1 MGNSYT
7 RNGLGPHAALIK
19 GKLPGWIK
27 HIHVNDIK
35 RLSPGL
41 ASRDE
46 PPEWFTLAPRW
57 LRQALIASQ
66 DRSRRANTALAKT
79 LGGLQGITEF
89 AEPRLKEALHSH
101 SAAGQAMDVNK
112 NRLFYLR
119 RNQPVQHQSLLQA
132 ALMNFEGNEAFSLA
146 VNGQV
151 SALAP
156 EGALPLDVWT
166 PVPAYPVSLQIADV
180 LVRGLKPVISTFKQA
195 QDNLK
200 PVPGFRYREKLAMTP
215 QVFSQICRALDLG
228 QQYQDHLSEVFDAP
242 NRASSVRHH
251 LQEAQKALLAVHLH
265 AALMQ
270 QHVST
275 QAYDMV
281 RAVLDGDPGPML
293 NAKPV
298 VFSQLQLYGFTLDQ
312 VLIMGPYRSTL
323 PVTEWVDTDFGVQLP
338 VMKKPDMERLVVW
351 IPGAPLYPLK
361 EYPSLEAFQ
370 YELGLNLR
378 TPAYQELFAQRVPQ
392 GDAQAFV
399 SRLNHQLYRKTPDP
413 KGKEAPVYVDE
424 VDLKLGQAYI
434 EPRPGEL
441 FTALY
446 DLHLERLKANARLLA
461 VPTADAD
468 SALLQ
473 QRLDYWLGLGMD
485 AVNVAAFF
493 IPGVGE
499 VMMAVMAL
507 QMGMEIYHGIE
518 SWSVGDVEGAWAHLQ
533 SVAINVGLAGAMGGA
548 GYGVGKIPTANLSKW
563 SDKLTQIILP
573 NAQTRLWMPD
583 LGPYE
588 CDVTF
593 GPQVKPNALGQYLV
607 DGKTWVRIDRHV
619 YEQTFDPALK
629 AWRIKHPTDS
639 TAYQPLLKHNDG
651 GAWRHHH
658 EQPLQWPRETLL
670 RRLGHETEAFDD
682 QILAQIGDVSGISDD
697 ELRKIHI
704 DGLPVPAVLMDT
716 LEQFG
721 LEHVQGRLGDQP
733 VNRSNA
739 DLDWLRR
746 RHPMLTERTAR
757 EVLEQVGQHDLARLR
772 ETRQVPG
779 KIDDLARALAQQG
792 RLNRALAGLY
802 RQSLASLD
810 SERLALHCRALL
822 PGISGA
828 ELPQA
833 IGRYAT
839 SHRSEMARVLKL
851 RMPKSSPRLQKLNGQ
866 IGYPLSGRGEVSQV
880 DASLVS
886 RMRDVYPNMT
896 DQEVSHYLLRRLDEG
911 QSDQQIYH
919 FLTTQKRELDT
930 LRTALDQWVGGARD
944 AFSQR
949 MRRHATDRL
958 VTCWRE
964 GLLRNGEPSS
974 YLNLEFDLGWVSDY
988 PVLEAD
994 FSHVRTLKLDTGL
1007 MLSEPQMG
1015 FVKRFS
1021 GVQRLEMNLH
1031 HSDQLRVAEGL
1042 SLLPAVKELSLDAGW
1057 QGFSQLFINRLQTVP
1072 QIERLSLTGPVGV
1085 LDVSGWPQLRALR
1098 LAGTLGQWP
1107 LGLFELEHL
1116 DVLDL
1121 SGSIIES
1128 LPEQL
1133 FSGHPRVWR
1142 GLRLEWSKIH
1152 PRAVRRAYEYLRDN
1166 PGHLMDVEQWIAG
1179 YCQGCLKRFIPHNQP
1194 FAERVVAQFALRE
1207 QGMTELFGRVNTL
1220 HEENQALNVALD
1232 AWLSSRPL
1240 TADVF
1245 FRRQVVDKI
1254 QHCWSLGISRRLGF
1268 ETVSAG
1274 PSWRHISNAG
1284 HLDLS
1289 GGRLEE
1295 LPQLPESG
1303 FAHVQHLD
1311 LNNLGMPLDVLDR
1324 FLGSFAN
1331 VHVLNL
1337 SRNGLTSLPTVLRRL
1352 TRITDLDLT
1361 YNELTVTPSMQG
1373 LLDCLG
1379 ELKKLSLQ
1387 GNRVTALDV
1396 SAMTRLESLDLSHSA
1411 IKQWPAGVL
1420 QLPQL
1425 RQLNMSRSAITDIPA
1440 AGLQGHEDLMSG
1452 TQLRGCRLTPESCAR
1467 LLAYAQRTGRQSAG
1481 DISPFLLATG
1491 RTGGS
1496 PEFFPEEVS
1505 DNPELLLPG
1514 RQVSERGDSP
1524 VTPAALLQRLNPDL
1538 ALSEAIDRIEQIR
1551 GQGVGALQIDA
1562 QLLEWSR
1569 QHDGLILRLNRWI
1582 DMPSYR
1588 EGGRWVSAVDRRR
1601 AADRI
1606 IRSWRHTLGAEAISD
1621 EDEIHTLDFS
1631 DLCLGDLPQLDQPLA
1646 HVTTLNLNG
1655 VRLSA
1660 QGSNGFISGFTGL
1673 HTLRLNN
1680 NALSH
1685 LPDAVGSLGTLTRL
1699 EACYNQLEDA
1709 EHLHHQLQSLT
1720 RLEWLD
1726 LNYNRLENFD
1736 LTGLNRLHTLL
1747 LRGNRLVRWPMGVL
1761 NTPTLRN
1768 LNLSNNQIEY
1778 IPVEL
1783 FDGDNDELMAS
1794 TDLTDNLLSASGF
1807 SELRDYLDLSG
1818 NSLGYD
1824 REDIES
1830 ALREEGEAV
1839 DSSDES
1845 DEDLVH
1851 PSAEP
1856 QDQQKARWFENIPAD
1871 SPRHGVWDAL
1881 RAEEGSEGL
1890 FHLLAQLKHSRDFIQ
1905 DKADLARRVWSVLEA
1920 GEMDSMLRNEL
1931 FIIARSPMTC
1941 GDGRILLFSDL
1952 EVKVHEF
1959 NALRSV
1965 VPGAEGPVLLK
1976 LATGLFRLGQV
1987 EEISRTDIS
1996 LHPERDPAEIR
2007 LAYRIGLAKR
2017 LDLPK
2022 QPTDMLFRNASGVT
2036 DQDIDTAC
2044 SKVLAAQNSPL
2055 LMEQLISQDYWVSYL
2070 QRKYASAFSRLE
2082 LRYEQEAEA
2091 LQDQHPELDEAY
2103 SREIVAMGERRKI
2116 EQRALLTRLSQR
2128 ERDEIAPV

>member
-1 MGNSYT
+1 MEGSYI
-7 RNGLGPHAALIK
+7 RNGLGPHAAFIK
-19 GKLPGWIK
+19 GKMPGWIK
-27 HIHVNDIK
+27 HSHVADIK
-35 RLSPGL
+35 RLKPGL
-41 ASRDE
+41 VSQDE
-46 PPEWFTLAPRW
+46 PPVWFTNAPLW

-66 DRSRRANTALAKT
+66 VRSRLANTALAKI
-79 LGGLQGITEF
+79 LGDLQGITQF

-101 SAAGQAMDVNK
+101 SAAGQGMDVNK

-132 ALMNFEGNEAFSLA
+132 ALMNFEGNEAFSLP

-156 EGALPLDVWT
+156 EGSLPLDIWT
-166 PVPAYPVSLQIADV
+166 PEPAPDIALQIGDA
-180 LVRGLKPVISTFKQA
+180 LVHGLKPIVSMFEQEL
-195 QDNLK
+195 DNLT
-200 PVPGFRYREKLAMTP
+200 PVPGFSYRERLAMTP
-215 QVFSQICRALDLG
+215 EVFSQICRALDLG

-242 NRASSVRHH
+242 ARASRVRHH
-251 LQEAQKALLAVHLH
+251 LQEAQKALLGVHLH
-265 AALMQ
+265 AAFMQ
-270 QHVST
+270 KHVSAP
-275 QAYDMV
+275 AYYMV
-281 RAVLDGDPGPML
+281 RAVLNGDPSPRL
-293 NAKPV
+293 DAKPV

-312 VLIMGPYRSTL
+312 VLIIGPYRSTL
-323 PVTEWVDTDFGVQLP
+323 PVTEWVDTDFGVQMP

-370 YELGLNLR
+370 YELGMNLR
-378 TPAYQELFAQRVPQ
+378 SPAYQQLFAKLVPQ

-399 SRLNHQLYRKTPDP
+399 SRLNHQLYSKAPDP
-413 KGKEAPVYVDE
+413 KEKEAPVYVDE
-424 VDLKLGQAYI
+424 VDLKLAQAYI
-434 EPRPGEL
+434 ESRPSEL

-446 DLHLERLKANARLLA
+446 GLHLERLKANARLLA

-468 SALLQ
+468 SRLLQ

-518 SWSVGDVEGAWAHLQ
+518 SWSVGDVDGAWAHLQ
-533 SVAINVGLAGAMGGA
+533 SVAVNVALAGAIGGA
-548 GYGVGKIPTANLSKW
+548 GYGIVKIPTAKLSKW
-563 SDKLTQIILP
+563 VDQLTHIVLP
-573 NAQTRLWMPD
+573 NAQTRLWKPD
-583 LGPYE
+583 LVPYQ
-588 CDVTF
+588 CDVSF

-619 YEQTFDPALK
+619 YEQTFDPSLK

-639 TAYQPLLKHNDG
+639 TAWQPLLKHNDG
-651 GAWRHHH
+651 GAWRHNH
-658 EQPLQWPRETLL
+658 EQPLQWSRETLL
-670 RRLGHETEAFDD
+670 RRLGHDTLAFDD
-682 QILAQIGDVSGISDD
+682 QTLAQIGDVSGITDD
-697 ELRKIHI
+697 ELRKIHV
-704 DGLPVPAVLMDT
+704 DGLPVPALLMDT

-721 LEHVQGRLGDQP
+721 LERVQDGLQP
-733 VNRSNA
+733 NA
-739 DLDWLRR
+739 DVDLLRR
-746 RHPMLTERTAR
+746 RHPMLSERAAR
-757 EVLEQVGQHDLARLR
+757 AVLEQVGSHAPTPLH

-779 KIDDLARALAQQG
+779 KIDDLARTLAQQG

-810 SERLALHCRALL
+810 SEQLAVRCRAQL

-833 IGRYAT
+833 VARYAT
-839 SHRSEMARVLKL
+839 SHRREMARALKL
-851 RMPKSSPRLQKLNGQ
+851 RVPRSSPRLQKLNGQ
-866 IGYPLSGRGEVSQV
+866 IGYPLSGRGEVLEV
-880 DASLVS
+880 DSSLMS
-886 RMRDVYPNMT
+886 RMREVYPNMT
-896 DQEVSHYLLRRLDEG
+896 DEQASHYIRRRLNEG
-911 QSDQQIYH
+911 QSDQQVYH
-919 FLTTQKRELDT
+919 FLTTQQRELDT
-930 LRTALDQWVGGARD
+930 LRTALQQWVDGTRD
-944 AFSQR
+944 TFSQR
-949 MRRHATDRL
+949 MRQHASDRL
-958 VTCWRE
+958 VACWRE
-964 GLLRNGEPSS
+964 GLLRSGEPSS

-1007 MLSEPQMG
+1007 MLSDPHMG

-1021 GVQRLEMNLH
+1021 GVQRLEMNIH
-1031 HSDQLRVAEGL
+1031 SSDQIRVADGL
-1042 SLLPAVKELSLDAGW
+1042 SLLPEIKELSLDAGW
-1057 QGFSQLFINRLQTVP
+1057 QGFTQPFINRLQSLS
-1072 QIERLSLTGPVGV
+1072 QIERLSLTGHVGA

-1098 LAGTLGQWP
+1098 LCGPLEEWP
-1107 LGLFELEHL
+1107 LGLSALEHL
-1116 DVLDL
+1116 EVLDL
-1121 SGSIIES
+1121 SGSLIES

-1133 FSGHPRVWR
+1133 FSGHPRLWR
-1142 GLRLEWSKIH
+1142 GLRLDWSKID
-1152 PRAVRRAYEYLRDN
+1152 PPAVKRAYEYLQGH
-1166 PGHLMDVEQWIAG
+1166 PGHLMDMEQWIAG

-1194 FAERVVAQFALRE
+1194 FADRVVAQLTLRE
-1207 QGMTELFGRVNTL
+1207 QGMTDLFARVNAF
-1220 HEENQALNVALD
+1220 HEESRALNAALD
-1232 AWLSSRPL
+1232 AWQNNRLL
-1240 TADVF
+1240 NADVF

-1268 ETVSAG
+1268 DAVSPG
-1274 PSWRHISNAG
+1274 PSWRQASHAG

-1289 GGRLEE
+1289 GGRLHD
-1295 LPQLPESG
+1295 LPVLPEHG

-1311 LNNLGMPLDVLDR
+1311 LNNLGMPLEVLDR

-1331 VHVLNL
+1331 VQALNL
-1337 SRNGLTSLPTVLRRL
+1337 SRNGLTSLPNVLRRL
-1352 TRITDLDLT
+1352 VQITDLDLT
-1361 YNELTVTPSMQG
+1361 FNELTVTPSMQG
-1373 LLDCLG
+1373 LLDRLS
-1379 ELKKLSLQ
+1379 ELKTLSLS
-1387 GNRVTALDV
+1387 GNRVTELDV
-1396 SAMTRLESLDLSHSA
+1396 SALTRLESLDLSLSG
-1411 IKQWPAGVL
+1411 IKQWPVGAL

-1425 RQLNMSRSAITDIPA
+1425 RRLNMSRSAISDIPEGA
-1440 AGLQGHEDLMSG
+1440 LQGHEDLMSG
-1452 TQLRGCRLTPESCAR
+1452 TQLRGCRLTPSSCAQ
-1467 LLAYAQRTGRQSAG
+1467 LLAYSQRTGGQSVC
-1481 DISPFLLATG
+1481 DISPYLLATG
-1491 RTGGS
+1491 RTGAT

-1514 RQVSERGDSP
+1514 RQVSESSHSP

-1538 ALSEAIDRIEQIR
+1538 TLVEAVECIEQLR
-1551 GQGVGALQIDA
+1551 GQGLDALEIDA
-1562 QLLEWSR
+1562 RLGEWSR
-1569 QHDGLILRLNRWI
+1569 QHDDLILRLNRWI

-1606 IRSWRHTLGAEAISD
+1606 VQSWRHTLGAAATQAQEAIHD
-1621 EDEIHTLDFS
+1621 LDFS
-1631 DLCLGDLPQLDQPLA
+1631 DLCLGDLPQLAQPLA

-1660 QGSNGFISGFTGL
+1660 EGSSAFISGFPGL
-1673 HTLRLNN
+1673 QTLRLNN
-1680 NALSH
+1680 NTLSH
-1685 LPDAVGSLGTLTRL
+1685 LPDAVGSLDNLTRL
-1699 EACYNQLEDA
+1699 EACYNQLNDA
-1709 EHLHHQLQSLT
+1709 GRLQHQLQSLA

-1726 LNYNRLENFD
+1726 LNYNRLDSFD
-1736 LTGLNRLHTLL
+1736 LTGFNQLQTLF
-1747 LRGNRLVRWPMGVL
+1747 LRGNNLSRWPTRVL

-1783 FDGDNDELMAS
+1783 FDGHNDELMAS
-1794 TDLTDNLLSASGF
+1794 TDLTDNLLTNTGY

-1830 ALREEGEAV
+1830 ALMEEGAAAG
-1839 DSSDES
+1839 SSDES

-1856 QDQQKARWFENIPAD
+1856 QEEQKKRWFENIPQD
-1871 SPRHGVWDAL
+1871 SPRHGIWDAL

-1920 GEMDSMLRNEL
+1920 GEMDSTLRKDL

-1965 VPGAEGPVLLK
+1965 VPGEEGPVLLK
-1976 LATGLFRLGQV
+1976 LATSLFRLGQV
-1987 EEISRTDIS
+1987 EEIARGAIS
-1996 LHPERDPAEIR
+1996 LHPQRDPAEIR

-2017 LDLPK
+2017 LDLPR
-2022 QPTDMLFRNASGVT
+2022 QPTQMLFRNASGVT
-2036 DQDIDTAC
+2036 DHDIEEAYI
-2044 SKVLAAQNSPL
+2044 KVLTAEKSPL

-2070 QRKYASAFSRLE
+2070 QRKYASEFLLAE
-2082 LRYEQEAEA
+2082 QRYELEAEA
-2091 LQDQHPELDEAY
+2091 LQDQHPELGGAY
-2103 SREIVAMGERRKI
+2103 NREIEAMAERRKI
-2116 EQRALLTRLSQR
+2116 ERRALLTRLSQR